1 MDVIFNF
8 SRYDEL
14 RQSVLQLVRENL
26 DPELLYEEAEE
37 LFDSWWESQP
47 SSTMLNEENK
57 KRYWQALTEEFGALT
72 A

>member
-1 MDVIFNF
+1 M
-8 SRYDEL
+8 
-14 RQSVLQLVRENL
+14 LQLVRENL

-47 SSTMLNEENK
+47 STTMLNEENK
-57 KRYWQALTEEFGALT
+57 KRFWQALTEEFGALI

>member
-47 SSTMLNEENK
+47 STTMLNEENK
-57 KRYWQALTEEFGALT
+57 NAFGKSTEEFEH
-72 A
+72 

>member
-47 SSTMLNEENK
+47 STTMLNEENK
-57 KRYWQALTEEFGALT
+57 KRFWQALTEEFGALI